1 MSSVQVYPA
10 INPLMCKNGQT
21 TPHPS
26 SSHCISKESNKMP
39 ASPVV
44 SHRFSKP
51 VGLLDTIGN
60 TPMLELKRLNSNP
73 LARVFVKLEFVNPS
87 GSIKGKILFF
97 PPTHKYFPTINPN

>member
-26 SSHCISKESNKMP
+26 SSHCIAKESTKMP
-39 ASPVV
+39 GTPVV

-60 TPMLELKRLNSNP
+60 TPMLELKRLNTNP

-87 GSIKGKILFF
+87 GSIKGKICSLPQIQNIFCLE
-97 PPTHKYFPTINPN
+97 N